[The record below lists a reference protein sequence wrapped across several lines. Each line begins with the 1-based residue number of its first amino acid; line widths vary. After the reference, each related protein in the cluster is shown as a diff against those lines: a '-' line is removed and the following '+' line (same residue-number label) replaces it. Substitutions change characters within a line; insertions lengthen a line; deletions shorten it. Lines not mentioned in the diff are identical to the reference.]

1 VLEYLEN
8 IPDGNVSLTIENY
21 RIETISLSDKS
32 VTKLQ
37 VKQLMK
43 KIEQEEE
50 DDI

>member
-1 VLEYLEN
+1 
-8 IPDGNVSLTIENY
+8 VSLTIENY